1 VSVRHAVLIAFAPAL
16 LGACGGGDG
25 GGDASSRGD
34 FVQAGEAICL
44 DAQLELEAIPQPVT
58 AADLGAWAGRY
69 VRVARRQVE
78 RLRRLNAP
86 EAIGAEAR
94 AFVETLDESVD
105 AIADLGTAAR
115 RGQANRV
122 QPILER
128 SRALAAEARERARA
142 VGLDMCVPS
151 G

>member
-1 VSVRHAVLIAFAPAL
+1 MSLRHAVLIAFAPAL
-16 LGACGGGDG
+16 VGACGG
-25 GGDASSRGD
+25 GGDASSRED

-44 DAQLELEAIPQPVT
+44 DAQLELEEIPQPVT
-58 AADLGAWAGRY
+58 TADLGVWSGRY
-69 VRVARRQVE
+69 VPIARRQVD

-86 EAIGAEAR
+86 EAIAGEAR

-105 AIADLGTAAR
+105 AIANLGTAAR

-122 QPILER
+122 QSILER
-128 SRALAAEARERARA
+128 SRALAAEARERAGA